1 MSEYPIA
8 LTQAR
13 GGATLAVTTSPVK
26 LSWPGSAMAGVKL
39 HNSADSLGEVVVAVV
54 DEHSSDAPPLT
65 TSEMSGLISTGD
77 DLGWIWGQLLPGNG
91 GWIPFGGRSGSGISI
106 YLWTLDGTAQVGA
119 IYCR

>member
-13 GGATLAVTTSPVK
+13 GGTTLDVSQSPIR
-26 LSWPGSAMAGVKL
+26 LAWPGSAMAGVKL
-39 HNSADSLGEVVVAVV
+39 HNSAESLSEVVVAVV
-54 DEHSSDAPPLT
+54 DEQHSDAPPLNA
-65 TSEMSGLISTGD
+65 SEMSGLIASGE

-106 YLWTLDGTAQVGA
+106 YLWTLEGTAQVGA

>member
-1 MSEYPIA
+1 MSEYPTA

-13 GGATLAVTTSPVK
+13 GGAVLAVMESPVK

-39 HNSADSLGEVVVAVV
+39 HNSAESLGEVVVAVV
-54 DEHSSDAPPLT
+54 DELNSDAPPLNAA
-65 TSEMSGLISTGD
+65 EMNALIATGG

-106 YLWTLDGTAQVGA
+106 YLWTLEGSAQVGA

>member
-13 GGATLAVTTSPVK
+13 GGTTLAVGTIPVR
-26 LSWPGSAMAGVKL
+26 LSWPGASMAGVKL
-39 HNSADSLGEVVVAVV
+39 HNSAGSQAEVLVAVV
-54 DEHSSDAPPLT
+54 DELNSDAPPL
-65 TSEMSGLISTGD
+65 SASDMSGLIASGD

-106 YLWTLDGTAQVGA
+106 YLWTLEGSAEVGA